1 MLWYIIITR
10 HKLYYRRDQG
20 VRGWEAK
27 AKVYRDQAFC
37 LIKLEDAALKPRF
50 RASTSAEQKRSKI
63 NYLTRVKS
71 QGENYRQGNYNFAHV
86 HGVVE
91 MAPRDTPRVHGKFK
105 VTFTRNAF
113 PSVRLGFNSCLP

>member
-1 MLWYIIITR
+1 MGSQAGSLARSGILFNKIG
-10 HKLYYRRDQG
+10 RRG
-20 VRGWEAK
+20 TA
-27 AKVYRDQAFC
+27 
-37 LIKLEDAALKPRF
+37 AALQPRF
-50 RASTSAEQKRSKI
+50 RASTFAKQKRSKI

-71 QGENYRQGNYNFAHV
+71 QGENYRQGNYNLAHV
-86 HGVVE
+86 HGVAE